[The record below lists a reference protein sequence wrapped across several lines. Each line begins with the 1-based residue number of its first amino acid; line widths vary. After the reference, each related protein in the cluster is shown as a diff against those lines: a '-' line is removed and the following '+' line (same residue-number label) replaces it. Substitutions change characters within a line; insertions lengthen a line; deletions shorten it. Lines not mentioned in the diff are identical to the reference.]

1 MFGWSVK
8 SVPGCLVLIA
18 PSTIGDPVAF
28 TPGFEPHDDVPV
40 LADAP
45 LLLLLPVEDEP
56 LELALVLVLDEL
68 LLPHAASA
76 TSAASETT
84 TATAI
89 RSRARG
95 TSRSVLTSPPRV
107 LTFCELFRR
116 AYMFSKLHAIQC
128 TIILEALTKRE
139 GA

>member
-18 PSTIGDPVAF
+18 PNTIGDPLAL
-28 TPGFEPHDDVPV
+28 TPGLGPQDEV
-40 LADAP
+40 LTLPDPP
-45 LLLLLPVEDEP
+45 LLLLLPPLEDEP
-56 LELALVLVLDEL
+56 PGGALVLDEL

-107 LTFCELFRR
+107 
-116 AYMFSKLHAIQC
+116 
-128 TIILEALTKRE
+128 
-139 GA
+139 

>member
-28 TPGFEPHDDVPV
+28 TPGFGPHDEV
-40 LADAP
+40 LALVDPP

-56 LELALVLVLDEL
+56 LALALVLDDEL
-68 LLPHAASA
+68 LLPHPASA

-89 RSRARG
+89 LSRARG

-107 LTFCELFRR
+107 LTFVSRFRP
-116 AYMFSKLHAIQC
+116 AYMFSKLYAI
-128 TIILEALTKRE
+128 
-139 GA
+139 